1 MKEEKK
7 IEASR
12 TQLCSRLAGQ
22 AFLVASGRGDGKE
35 GGPCKSCGGACKVRG
50 DFLIVFVFVFVFVQ
64 ILPRRT
70 HGKQGVRRG
79 RIGPNVDSDLT
90 GPACCRVARKRH
102 QGLQRCTHKCPYYS
116 PSPRHPQTPIVLSLL
131 FFSALAARCQSAKVS
146 LLGGRVVVVVE
157 TNLGFAGQG
166 RLPGGHKG
174 RCSKRSKRVRTRHAE
189 AGCYIRGCGSRRKR
203 CYVAKDQFMHS
214 TSFKIA

>member
-1 MKEEKK
+1 MTSKESGGGES
-7 IEASR
+7 APTW
-12 TQLCSRLAGQ
+12 TQIWPDLPGELLESAIRGCSGVHTSVLTTRRVPGIHKQQSSWVYSSFRPAA
-22 AFLVASGRGDGKE
+22 AF
-35 GGPCKSCGGACKVRG
+35 
-50 DFLIVFVFVFVFVQ
+50 
-64 ILPRRT
+64 
-70 HGKQGVRRG
+70 
-79 RIGPNVDSDLT
+79 
-90 GPACCRVARKRH
+90 
-102 QGLQRCTHKCPYYS
+102 
-116 PSPRHPQTPIVLSLL
+116 
-131 FFSALAARCQSAKVS
+131 AARCQSAKVS

-214 TSFKIA
+214 TSFKIAWLLSFENASKCCFRRKPTNWVMSQFKVDLTWNVDTAKWKSRRITLLNMRVGSQMAWQQLETSW